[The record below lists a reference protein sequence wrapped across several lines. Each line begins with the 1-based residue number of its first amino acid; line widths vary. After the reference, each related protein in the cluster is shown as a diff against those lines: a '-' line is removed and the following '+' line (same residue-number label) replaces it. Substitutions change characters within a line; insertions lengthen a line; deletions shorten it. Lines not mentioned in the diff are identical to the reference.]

1 MTKFLK
7 PFLASRKT
15 LIGGIVAF
23 LGSALNLA
31 QHLYE
36 VANGAPISF
45 ERISISL
52 AGFGA
57 AWSGFSAKDADKTGV
72 AK

>member
-36 VANGAPISF
+36 VANGAPVSF
-45 ERISISL
+45 ERISLSL

-72 AK
+72 VK